1 MAIKQHFDVT
11 ISKNILALFYKS
23 NKIKFRCTKKAWR
36 QSTLENAALELKRAE
51 FAVKLSQ
58 FMRDGRQIIFLYES
72 SINNWTSKERV
83 WAASGSR
90 HVCRVN
96 KRRYSVTL
104 FGTVGRGCK

>member
-1 MAIKQHFDVT
+1 M
-11 ISKNILALFYKS
+11 FYKA

-36 QSTLENAALELKRAE
+36 QSTLETATLEQKRAS
-51 FAVKLSQ
+51 FAIRMAQLLQ
-58 FMRDGRQIIFLYES
+58 DGRQIVYLDES

-83 WAASGSR
+83 WAPSGSR

-96 KRRYSVTL
+96 KRRFSVTI